1 MPPLISHP
9 SGDSFPPGGSVRGL
23 LLSMRTP
30 SALFENGCNIAP
42 FPLRGR
48 CQPFGLTDEV
58 ARVNFLLSHPSPNTN
73 PKEVYP
79 I

>member
-1 MPPLISHP
+1 
-9 SGDSFPPGGSVRGL
+9 
-23 LLSMRTP
+23 MRTP

-73 PKEVYP
+73 PKEVSP